1 LFLFLFAFSL
11 TWFFVLLFFTGHHAA
26 GDRRL
31 GSPSLFLWVQH
42 LVVLVVSF
50 TLQTFRSLP
59 SSAMNS
65 LYVVVFSVRSSCVTT
80 LNTLSMR
87 LTLST
92 VMYINSKNN
101 LSQDSTAKSQ
111 YVLMFE
117 LYGRAVHLGDHRN
130 ASWTASGAL
139 IWLFFCLRL
148 HMMHTRAIGWYVFY
162 LLASDFS
169 LNIFILKFVW

>member
-11 TWFFVLLFFTGHHAA
+11 TWFFVLLFFTDHHAA

-31 GSPSLFLWVQH
+31 GLPSLFLWVQH
-42 LVVLVVSF
+42 LAVLVVSF
-50 TLQTFRSLP
+50 TLQTFCSLP

-65 LYVVVFSVRSSCVTT
+65 LDVVVFSVRNSCVTT

-101 LSQDSTAKSQ
+101 LSQESTAKSQ